1 MSDSPLKDKAGK
13 EKEDLIDI
21 TVDGK
26 PLKAR
31 KGQMIIEVT
40 DEAGIT
46 IPRFC
51 YHKKL
56 SVAAN
61 CRMCLIEVEKAPKP
75 LPACATPVAPDM
87 VIKTGSELAKGAQA
101 GTMEFL
107 LINHPLDCPIC
118 DQGGECELQDVALG
132 YGNSSSEY
140 VETKRVVMDKN
151 IGPLISTELTRCI
164 HCTRCVRF
172 GEEISGVRE
181 LGATGRGENT
191 RIGTYIAKSVN
202 SELSGNVIDLCPV
215 GALTAKPSRFSARSW
230 ELSQHQSVS
239 PHDSVGSNVFVHVGN
254 DEVKRVVPRE
264 NEAVNET
271 WISDRDRFSYEGLYT
286 DDRVTTPML
295 RIDGELKP
303 VDWQTALEATAQAFK
318 ENLDQHGAKSV
329 AAMASATATIE
340 EQYLLQKL
348 MRGVGSN
355 NVDHRLTQTDFKD
368 QKRAP
373 VMPWLGMSLE
383 DLENVNA
390 ALLIGSNVRKEQPLA
405 ALRLRKASLKG
416 APISFINPRIYVM
429 NFEPVHNIGAAPR
442 DMLLHALA
450 VAVACDCKDEVIAR
464 ISSEASVTDAHREIA
479 AQLKKA
485 DNAVVLLGNLSVMH
499 PNYSDLRAIA
509 ACIAK
514 TTGAVLGYLPEGGN
528 TAGAW
533 LAGCVPHR
541 TAGGAEIE
549 QAGKNAAEM
558 LSEKTKLLLL
568 MGVEPRYEQI
578 NAELARK
585 ICKESTL
592 IIMSTHLSR
601 HAVEHAN
608 IVLPS
613 AAFAE
618 TAGTFVNA
626 TGAWQIF
633 NGTTKPPGEGRP
645 AWKILRVIGNH
656 LNLEGFDYESVAGI
670 RDELKELCRDIQ
682 LDNSYTLDN
691 IEVPTRIDG
700 NTLLR
705 CGDLPA
711 YKADML
717 VRRARSLQKTEDAQ
731 QNYVSLHGTDMQRLG
746 LAEDTVV
753 NAEQHGQSVM
763 LKVRQDD
770 GVPEGCAWLPM
781 GSMDLA
787 GFGCLFEPVT
797 LVAGE

>member
-1 MSDSPLKDKAGK
+1 MSD
-13 EKEDLIDI
+13 DLIDI

-61 CRMCLIEVEKAPKP
+61 CRMCLVEVEKAPKP
-75 LPACATPVAPDM
+75 LPACATPVMPDM
-87 VIKTGSELAKGAQA
+87 NIKTGSELAAGAQA

-118 DQGGECELQDVALG
+118 DQAGECELQDVALG
-132 YGNSSSEY
+132 YGNSSSDY

-191 RIGTYIAKSVN
+191 RIGTYIAKSVD

-215 GALTAKPSRFSARSW
+215 GALTAKPSRFTARSW
-230 ELSQHQSVS
+230 ELAQSQSVS

-254 DEVKRVVPRE
+254 DEIKRVVPCE
-264 NEAVNET
+264 NEDVNET

-286 DDRVTTPML
+286 EDRVTQPMM

-303 VDWQTALEATAQAFK
+303 VDWQTALAETAKSLK
-318 ENLDQHGAKSV
+318 ESVEQHGGKSI
-329 AAMASATATIE
+329 AALASASATVE
-340 EQYLLQKL
+340 EQFLLQKL
-348 MRGVGSN
+348 MRALGSDN
-355 NVDHRLTQTDFKD
+355 IDHRLTQTDFKD
-368 QKRAP
+368 QSRAP
-373 VMPWLGMSLE
+373 VMPWLGMSLQ

-390 ALLIGSNVRKEQPLA
+390 GLLIGSNVRKEQPLA

-416 APISFINPRIYVM
+416 ANISFINPRVYPM
-429 NFEPVHNIGAAPR
+429 NFDPQHNIGASPR

-450 VAVACDCKDEVIAR
+450 VAVACDCKDEVVTR
-464 ISSEASVTDAHREIA
+464 LASQVNITDQHREIA
-479 AQLKKA
+479 AQLKES
-485 DNAVVLLGNLSVMH
+485 DNAAVLLGNSAVMH
-499 PNYSDLRAIA
+499 PNYSDLRAVA
-509 ACIAK
+509 ACIA
-514 TTGAVLGYLPEGGN
+514 TATGSTFGYLPEGGN

-541 TAGGAEIE
+541 KAGGTATDKP
-549 QAGKNAAEM
+549 GLNAAEM
-558 LSEKTKLLLL
+558 LNAPLKSIIL

-578 NAELARK
+578 NAARARQLLK
-585 ICKESTL
+585 DTTMV
-592 IIMSTHLSR
+592 IISTHLSK

-626 TGAWQIF
+626 TGAWQMF

-645 AWKILRVIGNH
+645 AWKILRVLGNQ
-656 LNLEGFDYESVAGI
+656 LELDGFDYDSVVGI
-670 RDELKELCRDIQ
+670 REEVKDLCRDIQ
-682 LDNSYTLDN
+682 LDNSYKLDN
-691 IEVPTRIDG
+691 IEVPSQSHDKS
-700 NTLLR
+700 LLR

-711 YKADML
+711 YKSDML
-717 VRRARSLQKTEDAQ
+717 VRRARSLQKTADAQ
-731 QNYVSLHGTDMQRLG
+731 HNFVSLHSSDMQRLG
-746 LAEDTVV
+746 LTENAVV
-753 NAEQHGQSVM
+753 SAEQNGDSVM
-763 LKVRQDD
+763 IKVRQDD

-787 GFGCLFEPVT
+787 GFGCMFEPVT
-797 LVAGE
+797 LVAGA

>member
-1 MSDSPLKDKAGK
+1 MSDTPVKNKVD
-13 EKEDLIDI
+13 EDLIDI
-21 TVDGK
+21 TVDGR

-40 DEAGIT
+40 DAAGIT

-87 VIKTGSELAKGAQA
+87 VIKTSSELAKGAQA

-172 GEEISGVRE
+172 GEEISGVP
-181 LGATGRGENT
+181 
-191 RIGTYIAKSVN
+191 YIATSVT

-230 ELSQHQSVS
+230 ELSQHQTVS
-239 PHDSVGSNVFVHVGN
+239 PHDSVGSNLFVHVGN
-254 DEVKRVVPRE
+254 DEVKRAVPCE

-286 DDRVTTPML
+286 DDRVTSPML
-295 RIDGELKP
+295 RIDGELQA
-303 VDWQTALEATAQAFK
+303 VDWQTALEATAKAFK
-318 ENLDQHGAKSV
+318 ESIEQHGPKSV
-329 AAMASATATIE
+329 SAMAAASATIE

-355 NVDHRLTQTDFKD
+355 NVDHRLTQVDFKD
-368 QKRAP
+368 QMRAP

-383 DLENVNA
+383 DLESVNA
-390 ALLIGSNVRKEQPLA
+390 GLLIGSNVRKEQPLA

-416 APISFINPRIYVM
+416 APISFINPRVYEM
-429 NFEPVHNIGAAPR
+429 NFEPAHNIGAAPR
-442 DMLLHALA
+442 EMFLHTLA
-450 VAVACDCKDEVIAR
+450 VAVACDCKDEVITR
-464 ISSEASVTDAHREIA
+464 ISPEAKVTDEHRAIA
-479 AQLKKA
+479 AQLKDA

-541 TAGGAEIE
+541 SAGGAEVE
-549 QAGKNAAEM
+549 QPGLNAAEM
-558 LSEKTKLLLL
+558 LDEKSKVLLLL
-568 MGVEPRYEQI
+568 GVEPRYESM
-578 NAELARK
+578 NAALARK
-585 ICKESTL
+585 VLKESTL

-608 IVLPS
+608 IVLPT
-613 AAFAE
+613 AAFVE

-626 TGAWQIF
+626 TGAWQMF
-633 NGTTKPPGEGRP
+633 NGASRPPGESRP

-656 LNLEGFDYESVAGI
+656 LELDGFEYESVVGI

-682 LDNSYTLDN
+682 LDNSYTHDN
-691 IEVPTRIDG
+691 IEVPPPSDG
-700 NTLLR
+700 KSLLR

-711 YKADML
+711 YKSDIL
-717 VRRARSLQKTEDAQ
+717 VRRAKSLQKTADAQ
-731 QNYVSLHGTDMQRLG
+731 QNYVTLHGNDMQRLG
-746 LAEDTVV
+746 LAENAVVSAEQNGDTV
-753 NAEQHGQSVM
+753 M
-763 LKVRQDD
+763 IKVRQDD
-770 GVPEGCAWLPM
+770 GIPEGCAWLPM

-787 GFGCLFEPVT
+787 GFGSMFEPVT

>member
-1 MSDSPLKDKAGK
+1 MSDAPVKDKVD
-13 EKEDLIDI
+13 EDLIDI

-40 DEAGIT
+40 DGAGIT

-87 VIKTGSELAKGAQA
+87 VIKTTSELAKGAQA

-181 LGATGRGENT
+181 LGATGRGENM
-191 RIGTYIAKSVN
+191 RIGTYIAKSVD

-230 ELSQHQSVS
+230 ELTQHPSVS
-239 PHDSVGSNVFVHVGN
+239 PHDSVGSNLFVHVDN
-254 DEVKRVVPRE
+254 NEVTRVVPRE
-264 NEAVNET
+264 NETVNET

-295 RIDGELKP
+295 RIDGELQP
-303 VDWQTALEATAQAFK
+303 VDWQTALEATASAFT
-318 ENLDQHGAKSV
+318 ENLEQFGPKALSALV
-329 AAMASATATIE
+329 SAAATTE

-348 MRGVGSN
+348 MRGLGSN

-368 QKRAP
+368 QTHAP

-383 DLENVNA
+383 DLENVNS

-405 ALRLRKASLKG
+405 ALRLRKANLKG
-416 APISFINPRIYVM
+416 ASISFINPRIYEM
-429 NFEPVHNIGAAPR
+429 NFEPTHNISAAPR
-442 DMLLHALA
+442 DMLLHTLA
-450 VAVACDCKDEVIAR
+450 IAVACGCNEEVVSQ
-464 ISSEASVTDAHREIA
+464 ISAQANVTDTHREIA
-479 AQLKKA
+479 AQLKEA
-485 DNAVVLLGNLSVMH
+485 DRAVVLLGNLSVMH
-499 PNYSDLRAIA
+499 PNYCDLRALA

-514 TTGAVLGYLPEGGN
+514 ATGALLGYLPEGGN

-541 TAGGAEIE
+541 SAGGVEVD
-549 QAGKNAAEM
+549 QVGLNAAEM
-558 LSEKTKLLLL
+558 LSDKTKVFML
-568 MGVEPRYEQI
+568 MGAEPRYEQI
-578 NAELARK
+578 NAALARK
-585 ICKESTL
+585 VCKESTL
-592 IIMSTHLSR
+592 IVMSTHLSR
-601 HAVEHAN
+601 HAADHAN

-626 TGAWQIF
+626 TGAWQMF
-633 NGTTKPPGEGRP
+633 NGTTKPPGEARP
-645 AWKILRVIGNH
+645 AWKILRVIGNK
-656 LNLEGFDYESVAGI
+656 LKLDGFDYESVTDI
-670 RDELKELCRDIQ
+670 RNELKDLCRDIQ
-682 LDNSYTLDN
+682 LDNSYTADN
-691 IEVPTRIDG
+691 IEIPSKADS
-700 NTLLR
+700 NSLLR

-717 VRRARSLQKTEDAQ
+717 VRRARSLQKTADAQ
-731 QNYVSLHGTDMQRLG
+731 QNFVSLHGSDMQRLG
-746 LAEDTVV
+746 LVENAVVSAEQNGDTV
-753 NAEQHGQSVM
+753 M
-763 LKVRQDD
+763 IKVKQDD
-770 GVPEGCAWLPM
+770 GIPEGCAWLPM

-787 GFGCLFEPVT
+787 GFGCMFEPVT

>member
-1 MSDSPLKDKAGK
+1 MSDDQ
-13 EKEDLIDI
+13 INI
-21 TVDGK
+21 TVDGQQ
-26 PLKAR
+26 LQAR
-31 KGQMIIEVT
+31 KGQMLIEVT
-40 DEAGIT
+40 DAAGIT

-61 CRMCLIEVEKAPKP
+61 CRMCLVEVEKAPKP

-87 VIKTGSELAKGAQA
+87 VVKTGSELATGAQQ

-118 DQGGECELQDVALG
+118 DQAGECELQDVALG

-140 VETKRVVMDKN
+140 IETKRVVMDKN

-181 LGATGRGENT
+181 LGATGRGENM
-191 RIGTYIAKSVN
+191 RIGTYIAKSVD

-215 GALTAKPSRFSARSW
+215 GALTAKPSRFTARSW
-230 ELSQHQSVS
+230 ELNQFPSVS
-239 PHDSVGSNVFVHVGN
+239 PHDSVGSNLFVHVDN
-254 DEVKRVVPRE
+254 EEVRRVVPRE

-286 DDRVTTPML
+286 DDRVTSPML
-295 RIDGELKP
+295 RVDGELVP
-303 VDWQTALEATAQAFK
+303 VDWPTALAETAKALG
-318 ENLDQHGAKSV
+318 ESVEQHGADSI
-329 AAMASATATIE
+329 AALGSATATIE

-348 MRGVGSN
+348 MRALGSN
-355 NVDHRLTQTDFKD
+355 NVDHRLTQTDFND

-383 DLENVNA
+383 DLEQA
-390 ALLIGSNVRKEQPLA
+390 SAGLLIGSNVRKEQPLA
-405 ALRLRKASLKG
+405 ALRLRKASLNG
-416 APISFINPRIYVM
+416 ANISFINPRVYPM
-429 NFEPVHNIGAAPR
+429 NFDPQHNIGASPR

-450 VAVACDCKDEVIAR
+450 VAVACDCKEEVVNRIA
-464 ISSEASVTDAHREIA
+464 SQVTVTDVHREIA
-479 AQLKKA
+479 KQLKESDKS
-485 DNAVVLLGNLSVMH
+485 VVLLGNSSVMH

-509 ACIAK
+509 SCIAQA
-514 TTGAVLGYLPEGGN
+514 TGATLGYLPEGGN

-541 TAGGAEIE
+541 SAGGVKTEHT
-549 QAGKNAAEM
+549 GLNAAEM
-558 LSEKTKLLLL
+558 LNAPLKTIVL

-578 NAELARK
+578 NAARARK
-585 ICKESTL
+585 LLKDTTMV
-592 IIMSTHLSR
+592 IISTHLSR

-613 AAFAE
+613 AAFTE

-626 TGAWQIF
+626 TGAWQMF
-633 NGTTKPPGEGRP
+633 NGTAAPPGEGRP
-645 AWKILRVIGNH
+645 AWKILRVLGNQ
-656 LNLEGFDYESVAGI
+656 LKLEGFDYESAEDV
-670 RDELKELCRDIQ
+670 RDELKSLCRDIR

-691 IEVPTRIDG
+691 IELPSSYDTG
-700 NTLLR
+700 AGLLR

-711 YKADML
+711 YKSDML
-717 VRRARSLQKTEDAQ
+717 VRRARSLQKTADAQ
-731 QNYVSLHGTDMQRLG
+731 QSCVVLNSSDMSALN
-746 LAEDTVV
+746 LTENAVV
-753 NAEQHGQSVM
+753 NAEQNGDTVM
-763 LKVRQDD
+763 LKVKQDD
-770 GVPEGCAWLPM
+770 GVPQGCAWLPM

-797 LVAGE
+797 LVAGD

>member
-1 MSDSPLKDKAGK
+1 MSDAPVKDKS
-13 EKEDLIDI
+13 DVINI
-21 TVDGK
+21 TVDGQSVE
-26 PLKAR
+26 AR

-61 CRMCLIEVEKAPKP
+61 CRMCLVEVEKAPKP

-87 VIKTGSELAKGAQA
+87 VIKTSSELAAGAQA

-118 DQGGECELQDVALG
+118 DQAGECELQDVALG

-140 VETKRVVMDKN
+140 IESKRVVMDKN

-181 LGATGRGENT
+181 LGATGRGENM
-191 RIGTYIAKSVN
+191 RIGTYIAKSVD

-215 GALTAKPSRFSARSW
+215 GALTAKPSRFTARSW
-230 ELSQHQSVS
+230 ELTQHQSVS
-239 PHDSVGSNVFVHVGN
+239 PHDSVGSNLFVHVDN
-254 DEVKRVVPRE
+254 EEVKRVVPCE

-286 DDRVTTPML
+286 DDRIHTPMM

-303 VDWQTALEATAQAFK
+303 VDWQTALEATATALK
-318 ENLDQHGAKSV
+318 ESVDQNGPKSV
-329 AAMASATATIE
+329 SAMASATATIE

-348 MRGVGSN
+348 MRGLGSN

-368 QKRAP
+368 QNRAP
-373 VMPWLGMSLE
+373 LMPWLGMSLE
-383 DLENVNA
+383 DLEKVDA
-390 ALLIGSNVRKEQPLA
+390 GLLIGSNVRKEQPLA
-405 ALRLRKASLKG
+405 ALRLRKASLAG
-416 APISFINPRIYVM
+416 ASISFINPRVYEM
-429 NFEPVHNIGAAPR
+429 NFQPQHNIGASPR
-442 DMLLHALA
+442 DMVLHALA
-450 VAVACDCKDEVIAR
+450 VAVACDCNDEVITR
-464 ISSEASVTDAHREIA
+464 ISSEASVTDEHREIA
-479 AQLKKA
+479 DRLKA
-485 DNAVVLLGNLSVMH
+485 SDNAVVLLGNLAVMH

-514 TTGAVLGYLPEGGN
+514 ATGSKLGYLPEGGN

-541 TAGGAEIE
+541 GPAGVEIE
-549 QAGKNAAEM
+549 KAGFNAAEM
-558 LSEKTKLLLL
+558 LSDKTKVFVL

-578 NAELARK
+578 NAALARK
-585 ICKESTL
+585 ACKESTL
-592 IIMSTHLSR
+592 IIISTHLSR
-601 HAVEHAN
+601 HAIEHAN

-613 AAFAE
+613 AAFVE

-626 TGAWQIF
+626 TGAWQMF
-633 NGTTKPPGEGRP
+633 NGTTRPPGEGRP
-645 AWKILRVIGNH
+645 AWKILRVLGNQ
-656 LNLEGFDYESVAGI
+656 LELDGFDYESVVGI
-670 RDELKELCRDIQ
+670 REELKDLCRDIQ

-691 IEVPTRIDG
+691 VEVPSSAAKG
-700 NTLLR
+700 NELLR

-717 VRRARSLQKTEDAQ
+717 VRRARSLQKTSDAQ
-731 QNYVSLHGTDMQRLG
+731 QNYVSLHSSDMQRLG
-746 LAEDTVV
+746 LADNAVVSAEQNGDTV
-753 NAEQHGQSVM
+753 M
-763 LKVRQDD
+763 IKVKQDD
-770 GVPEGCAWLPM
+770 GIPQGCAWLPM

-787 GFGCLFEPVT
+787 GFGCLFEPVK
-797 LVAGE
+797 LVAGA

>member
-1 MSDSPLKDKAGK
+1 MSDDQ
-13 EKEDLIDI
+13 INI
-21 TVDGK
+21 TVDGQQ
-26 PLKAR
+26 LQAR
-31 KGQMIIEVT
+31 KGQMLIEVT
-40 DEAGIT
+40 DAAGIT

-61 CRMCLIEVEKAPKP
+61 CRMCLVEVEKAPKP

-87 VIKTGSELAKGAQA
+87 VVKTGSELATGAQQ

-118 DQGGECELQDVALG
+118 DQAGECELQDVALG

-140 VETKRVVMDKN
+140 IETKRVVMDKN

-181 LGATGRGENT
+181 LGATGRGENM
-191 RIGTYIAKSVN
+191 RIGTYIAKSVD

-215 GALTAKPSRFSARSW
+215 GALTAKPSRFTARSW
-230 ELSQHQSVS
+230 ELNQFPSVS
-239 PHDSVGSNVFVHVGN
+239 PHDSVGSNLFVHVDN
-254 DEVKRVVPRE
+254 EEVRRVVPRE

-286 DDRVTTPML
+286 DDRVTSPML
-295 RIDGELKP
+295 RVDGELVP
-303 VDWQTALEATAQAFK
+303 VDWPTALAETAKALG
-318 ENLDQHGAKSV
+318 ESVEQHGADSI
-329 AAMASATATIE
+329 AALGSATATIE

-348 MRGVGSN
+348 MRALGSN
-355 NVDHRLTQTDFKD
+355 NVDHRLTQTDFND

-383 DLENVNA
+383 DLEQA
-390 ALLIGSNVRKEQPLA
+390 SAGLLIGSNVRKEQPLA
-405 ALRLRKASLKG
+405 ALRLRKASLNG
-416 APISFINPRIYVM
+416 ANISFINPRVYPM
-429 NFEPVHNIGAAPR
+429 NFDPQYNIGASPR

-450 VAVACDCKDEVIAR
+450 VAVACDCKEEVVNRIA
-464 ISSEASVTDAHREIA
+464 SQVTVTDVHREIA
-479 AQLKKA
+479 KQLKESDKS
-485 DNAVVLLGNLSVMH
+485 VVLLGNSSVMH

-509 ACIAK
+509 SCIAQA
-514 TTGAVLGYLPEGGN
+514 TGATLGYLPEGGN

-541 TAGGAEIE
+541 SAGGVKTEHT
-549 QAGKNAAEM
+549 GLNAAEM
-558 LSEKTKLLLL
+558 LNAPLKTIVL

-578 NAELARK
+578 NAARARK
-585 ICKESTL
+585 LLKDTTMV
-592 IIMSTHLSR
+592 IISTHLSR

-613 AAFAE
+613 AAFTE

-626 TGAWQIF
+626 TGAWQMF
-633 NGTTKPPGEGRP
+633 NGTAAPPGEGRP
-645 AWKILRVIGNH
+645 AWKILRVLGNQ
-656 LNLEGFDYESVAGI
+656 LELEGFDYESAEDV
-670 RDELKELCRDIQ
+670 RDELKSLCRDIR

-691 IEVPTRIDG
+691 IELPSSYDTG
-700 NTLLR
+700 AGLLR

-711 YKADML
+711 YKSDML
-717 VRRARSLQKTEDAQ
+717 VRRARSLQKTADAQ
-731 QNYVSLHGTDMQRLG
+731 QSCVVLNSSDMSALN
-746 LAEDTVV
+746 LTENAVV
-753 NAEQHGQSVM
+753 NAEQNGDTVM
-763 LKVRQDD
+763 LKVKQDD
-770 GVPEGCAWLPM
+770 GVPQGCAWLPM

-797 LVAGE
+797 LVAGD

>member
-1 MSDSPLKDKAGK
+1 MSDAPVKDKVDT
-13 EKEDLIDI
+13 DLIDI

-87 VIKTGSELAKGAQA
+87 VIKTSSELAKGAQA

-140 VETKRVVMDKN
+140 IETKRVVMDKN

-230 ELSQHQSVS
+230 ELAQHQSVS
-239 PHDSVGSNVFVHVGN
+239 PHDSIGSNVFVHVGN

-303 VDWQTALEATAQAFK
+303 VDWQTALQATADAFK
-318 ENLDQHGAKSV
+318 ENIDKHGAKSICAMGS
-329 AAMASATATIE
+329 AAATTE

-348 MRGVGSN
+348 IRGIGSN
-355 NVDHRLTQTDFKD
+355 NVDHRLTQTDFSD
-368 QKRAP
+368 QSRAP

-383 DLENVNA
+383 QLENVDA
-390 ALLIGSNVRKEQPLA
+390 GLLIGSNARKEQPLA

-416 APISFINPRIYVM
+416 APISFINPRVYDM
-429 NFEPVHNIGAAPR
+429 NFEPQHNIGAAPR

-450 VAVACDCKDEVIAR
+450 VAVACDCKDEAITSIA
-464 ISSEASVTDAHREIA
+464 SQASVTDTHKEIA
-479 AQLKKA
+479 AQLKAA
-485 DNAVVLLGNLSVMH
+485 DNPVVLLGNLSIMH

-509 ACIAK
+509 ACIAQA
-514 TTGAVLGYLPEGGN
+514 TGATLGYLPEGGN

-541 TAGGAEIE
+541 LAGGAEVD
-549 QAGKNAAEM
+549 QSGMNASEM
-558 LSEKTKLLLL
+558 LSDKTKVLLL
-568 MGVEPRYEQI
+568 MGVEPRYEQS
-578 NAELARK
+578 NAALARK
-585 ICKESTL
+585 VCKETTL

-626 TGAWQIF
+626 TGAWQMF
-633 NGTTKPPGEGRP
+633 NGATKPPGEGRP

-656 LNLEGFDYESVAGI
+656 LDLEGFDYESVVDI
-670 RDELKELCRDIQ
+670 RNELKDLCRDIQ
-682 LDNSYTLDN
+682 LDNSYTADN
-691 IEVPTRIDG
+691 IEVPAASG
-700 NTLLR
+700 AGSLLR

-711 YKADML
+711 YKSDML
-717 VRRARSLQKTEDAQ
+717 VRRARSLQKTADAQ
-731 QNYVSLHGTDMQRLG
+731 QNYVSLHGNDMQRLG
-746 LAEDTVV
+746 LAENAVVSAEQSGDTV
-753 NAEQHGQSVM
+753 M
-763 LKVRQDD
+763 IKVKQDD
-770 GVPEGCAWLPM
+770 GIPEGCAWLPM

-787 GFGCLFEPVT
+787 GFGSMFEPVT

>member
-1 MSDSPLKDKAGK
+1 MSDDQ
-13 EKEDLIDI
+13 INI
-21 TVDGK
+21 TVDGQQ
-26 PLKAR
+26 LKAR
-31 KGQMIIEVT
+31 KGQMLIEVT
-40 DEAGIT
+40 DAAGIT

-61 CRMCLIEVEKAPKP
+61 CRMCLVEVEKAPKP

-87 VIKTGSELAKGAQA
+87 VVKTGSELAAGAQQ

-118 DQGGECELQDVALG
+118 DQAGECELQDVALG

-140 VETKRVVMDKN
+140 IETKRVVMDKN

-181 LGATGRGENT
+181 LGATGRGENM
-191 RIGTYIAKSVN
+191 RIGTYIAKSVD

-215 GALTAKPSRFSARSW
+215 GALTAKPSRFTARSW
-230 ELSQHQSVS
+230 ELNQYPSVS
-239 PHDSVGSNVFVHVGN
+239 PHDSVGSNLFVHVDN
-254 DEVKRVVPRE
+254 EQVRRVVPRE

-286 DDRVTTPML
+286 DDRVTSPML
-295 RIDGELKP
+295 RVDGELVP
-303 VDWQTALEATAQAFK
+303 VDWSTALAETAKALG
-318 ENLDQHGAKSV
+318 ESVEQHGAESI
-329 AAMASATATIE
+329 AALGSATATIE

-348 MRGVGSN
+348 MRALGSD
-355 NVDHRLTQTDFKD
+355 NVDHRLTQTDFND

-383 DLENVNA
+383 DLEQA
-390 ALLIGSNVRKEQPLA
+390 SAGLLIGSNVRKEQPLA
-405 ALRLRKASLKG
+405 ALRLRKASLNG
-416 APISFINPRIYVM
+416 ASISFINPRVYPM
-429 NFEPVHNIGAAPR
+429 NFDPQHNIGASPR

-450 VAVACDCKDEVIAR
+450 VAVACDCKEEVVTRIA
-464 ISSEASVTDAHREIA
+464 SQVTVTDVHREIA
-479 AQLKKA
+479 EHLKNA
-485 DNAVVLLGNLSVMH
+485 DKSVVLLGNSSVMH

-509 ACIAK
+509 FCIAQA
-514 TTGAVLGYLPEGGN
+514 TGATLGYLPESGN

-541 TAGGAEIE
+541 SAGGVETE
-549 QAGKNAAEM
+549 HTGLNAAEM
-558 LSEKTKLLLL
+558 LHAPLKAIVL

-578 NAELARK
+578 NAARARRLLK
-585 ICKESTL
+585 DTTMV
-592 IIMSTHLSR
+592 IISTHLSR

-613 AAFAE
+613 AAFTE
-618 TAGTFVNA
+618 TGGTFVNA
-626 TGAWQIF
+626 TGAWQMF
-633 NGTTKPPGEGRP
+633 NGTAAPPGEGRP
-645 AWKILRVIGNH
+645 AWKILRVLGNQ
-656 LNLEGFDYESVAGI
+656 LKLEGFDYDSVEDV
-670 RDELKELCRDIQ
+670 REDLKSLCRDIK

-691 IEVPTRIDG
+691 IELPSSYGTG
-700 NTLLR
+700 LLR

-711 YKADML
+711 YKSDML
-717 VRRARSLQKTEDAQ
+717 VRRARSLQKTADAQ
-731 QNYVSLHGTDMQRLG
+731 QSCVVLNGSDMSALN
-746 LAEDTVV
+746 LAENAVV
-753 NAEQHGQSVM
+753 NAEQNGDSVM
-763 LKVRQDD
+763 LKVKQDD
-770 GVPEGCAWLPM
+770 GVPQGCAWLPM

-797 LVAGE
+797 LVAGD

>member
-1 MSDSPLKDKAGK
+1 MSDDQ
-13 EKEDLIDI
+13 INI
-21 TVDGK
+21 TVDGQQ
-26 PLKAR
+26 LQAR
-31 KGQMIIEVT
+31 KGQMLIEVT
-40 DEAGIT
+40 DAAGIT

-61 CRMCLIEVEKAPKP
+61 CRMCLVEVEKAPKP

-87 VIKTGSELAKGAQA
+87 VVKTGSELATGAQQ

-118 DQGGECELQDVALG
+118 DQAGECELQDVALG

-140 VETKRVVMDKN
+140 IETKRVVMDKN

-181 LGATGRGENT
+181 LGATGRGENM
-191 RIGTYIAKSVN
+191 RIGTYIAKSVD

-215 GALTAKPSRFSARSW
+215 GALTAKPSRFTARSW
-230 ELSQHQSVS
+230 ELNQFPSVS
-239 PHDSVGSNVFVHVGN
+239 PHDSVGSNLFVHVDN
-254 DEVKRVVPRE
+254 EEVRRVVPRE

-286 DDRVTTPML
+286 DDRVTSPML
-295 RIDGELKP
+295 RVDGELVP
-303 VDWQTALEATAQAFK
+303 VDWPTALAETAKALG
-318 ENLDQHGAKSV
+318 ESVEQHGAESI
-329 AAMASATATIE
+329 AALGSATATIE

-348 MRGVGSN
+348 MRALGSN
-355 NVDHRLTQTDFKD
+355 NVDHRLTQTDFND

-383 DLENVNA
+383 DLEQA
-390 ALLIGSNVRKEQPLA
+390 SAGLLIGSNVRKEQPLA
-405 ALRLRKASLKG
+405 ALRLRKASLNG
-416 APISFINPRIYVM
+416 ANISFINPRVYPM
-429 NFEPVHNIGAAPR
+429 NFDPQYNIGASPR

-450 VAVACDCKDEVIAR
+450 VAVACDCKEEVVNRIA
-464 ISSEASVTDAHREIA
+464 SQVTVTDVHREIA
-479 AQLKKA
+479 KQLKESDKS
-485 DNAVVLLGNLSVMH
+485 VVLLGNSSVMH

-509 ACIAK
+509 SCIAQA
-514 TTGAVLGYLPEGGN
+514 TGATLGYLPEGGN

-541 TAGGAEIE
+541 SAGGFETE
-549 QAGKNAAEM
+549 HTGLNAAEM
-558 LSEKTKLLLL
+558 LNAPLKTIVL

-578 NAELARK
+578 NAARARK
-585 ICKESTL
+585 LLKDTTMV
-592 IIMSTHLSR
+592 IISTHLSR

-613 AAFAE
+613 AAFTE

-626 TGAWQIF
+626 TGAWQMF
-633 NGTTKPPGEGRP
+633 NGTAAPPGEGRP
-645 AWKILRVIGNH
+645 AWKILRVLGNQ
-656 LNLEGFDYESVAGI
+656 LELEGFDYESAEDV
-670 RDELKELCRDIQ
+670 RDELKSLCRDIR

-691 IEVPTRIDG
+691 IELPSSYDTG
-700 NTLLR
+700 AGLLR

-711 YKADML
+711 YKSDML
-717 VRRARSLQKTEDAQ
+717 VRRARSLQKTADAQ
-731 QNYVSLHGTDMQRLG
+731 QSCVVLNSSDMSALN
-746 LAEDTVV
+746 LTENAVV
-753 NAEQHGQSVM
+753 NAEQNGDTVM
-763 LKVRQDD
+763 LKVKQDD
-770 GVPEGCAWLPM
+770 GVPQGCAWLPM

-797 LVAGE
+797 LVAGD

>member
-1 MSDSPLKDKAGK
+1 MSDDQ
-13 EKEDLIDI
+13 INI
-21 TVDGK
+21 TVDGQQ
-26 PLKAR
+26 LQAR
-31 KGQMIIEVT
+31 KGQMLIEVT
-40 DEAGIT
+40 DAAGIT

-61 CRMCLIEVEKAPKP
+61 CRMCLVEVEKAPKP

-87 VIKTGSELAKGAQA
+87 VVKTGSELATGAQQ

-118 DQGGECELQDVALG
+118 DQAGECELQDVALG

-140 VETKRVVMDKN
+140 IETKRVVMDKN

-181 LGATGRGENT
+181 LGATGRGENM
-191 RIGTYIAKSVN
+191 RIGTYIAKSVD

-215 GALTAKPSRFSARSW
+215 GALTAKPSRFTARSW
-230 ELSQHQSVS
+230 ELNQFPSVS
-239 PHDSVGSNVFVHVGN
+239 PHDSVGSNLFVHVDN
-254 DEVKRVVPRE
+254 EEVRRVVPRE

-286 DDRVTTPML
+286 DDRVTSPML
-295 RIDGELKP
+295 RVDGELVP
-303 VDWQTALEATAQAFK
+303 VDWPTALAETAKALG
-318 ENLDQHGAKSV
+318 ESVEQHGADSI
-329 AAMASATATIE
+329 AALGSATATIE

-348 MRGVGSN
+348 MRALGSN
-355 NVDHRLTQTDFKD
+355 NVDHRLTQTDFND

-383 DLENVNA
+383 DLEQA
-390 ALLIGSNVRKEQPLA
+390 SAGLLIGSNVRKEQPLA
-405 ALRLRKASLKG
+405 ALRLRKASLNG
-416 APISFINPRIYVM
+416 ANISFINPRVYPM
-429 NFEPVHNIGAAPR
+429 NFDPQHNIGASPR

-450 VAVACDCKDEVIAR
+450 VAVACDCKEEVVNRIA
-464 ISSEASVTDAHREIA
+464 SQVTVTDVHREIA
-479 AQLKKA
+479 KQLKESDKS
-485 DNAVVLLGNLSVMH
+485 VVLLGNSSVMH

-509 ACIAK
+509 SCIAQA
-514 TTGAVLGYLPEGGN
+514 TGATLGYLPEGGN

-541 TAGGAEIE
+541 SAGGVKTEHT
-549 QAGKNAAEM
+549 GLNAAEM
-558 LSEKTKLLLL
+558 LNAPLKTIVL

-578 NAELARK
+578 NAARARK
-585 ICKESTL
+585 LLKDTTMV
-592 IIMSTHLSR
+592 IISTHLSR

-613 AAFAE
+613 AAFTE

-626 TGAWQIF
+626 TGAWQMF
-633 NGTTKPPGEGRP
+633 NGTAAPPGEGRP
-645 AWKILRVIGNH
+645 AWKILRVLGNQ
-656 LNLEGFDYESVAGI
+656 LELEGFDYESAEDV
-670 RDELKELCRDIQ
+670 RDELKSLCRDIR

-691 IEVPTRIDG
+691 IELPSSYDTG
-700 NTLLR
+700 AGLLR

-711 YKADML
+711 YKSDML
-717 VRRARSLQKTEDAQ
+717 VRRARSLQKTADAQ
-731 QNYVSLHGTDMQRLG
+731 QSCVVLNSSDMSALN
-746 LAEDTVV
+746 LTENAVV
-753 NAEQHGQSVM
+753 NAEQNGDTVM
-763 LKVRQDD
+763 LKVKQDD
-770 GVPEGCAWLPM
+770 GVPQGCAWLPM

-797 LVAGE
+797 LVAGD

>member
-1 MSDSPLKDKAGK
+1 MSDDQ
-13 EKEDLIDI
+13 INI
-21 TVDGK
+21 TVDGQQ
-26 PLKAR
+26 LQAR
-31 KGQMIIEVT
+31 KGQMLIEVT
-40 DEAGIT
+40 DAAGIT

-61 CRMCLIEVEKAPKP
+61 CRMCLVEVEKAPKP

-87 VIKTGSELAKGAQA
+87 VVKTGSELATGAQQ

-118 DQGGECELQDVALG
+118 DQAGECELQDVALG

-140 VETKRVVMDKN
+140 IETKRVVMDKN

-181 LGATGRGENT
+181 LGATGRGENM
-191 RIGTYIAKSVN
+191 RIGTYIAKSVD

-215 GALTAKPSRFSARSW
+215 GALTAKPSRFTARSW
-230 ELSQHQSVS
+230 ELNQFPSVS
-239 PHDSVGSNVFVHVGN
+239 PHDSVGSNLFVHVDN
-254 DEVKRVVPRE
+254 EEVRRVVPRE

-286 DDRVTTPML
+286 DDRVTSPML
-295 RIDGELKP
+295 RVDGELVP
-303 VDWQTALEATAQAFK
+303 VDWPTALAETAKALG
-318 ENLDQHGAKSV
+318 ESVEQHGADSI
-329 AAMASATATIE
+329 AALGSATATIE

-348 MRGVGSN
+348 MRALGSN
-355 NVDHRLTQTDFKD
+355 NVDHRLTQTDFND

-383 DLENVNA
+383 DLEQA
-390 ALLIGSNVRKEQPLA
+390 SAGLLIGSNVRKEQPLA
-405 ALRLRKASLKG
+405 ALRLRKASLNG
-416 APISFINPRIYVM
+416 ANISFINPRVYPM
-429 NFEPVHNIGAAPR
+429 NFDPQYNIGASPR

-450 VAVACDCKDEVIAR
+450 VAVACDCKEEVVNRIA
-464 ISSEASVTDAHREIA
+464 SQVTVTDVHREIA
-479 AQLKKA
+479 KQLKESDKS
-485 DNAVVLLGNLSVMH
+485 VVLLGNSSVMH

-509 ACIAK
+509 SCIAQA
-514 TTGAVLGYLPEGGN
+514 TGATLGYLPEGGN

-541 TAGGAEIE
+541 SAGGVKTEHT
-549 QAGKNAAEM
+549 GLNAAEM
-558 LSEKTKLLLL
+558 LNAPLKTIVL

-578 NAELARK
+578 NAARARK
-585 ICKESTL
+585 LLKDTTMV
-592 IIMSTHLSR
+592 IISTHLSR

-613 AAFAE
+613 AAFTE

-626 TGAWQIF
+626 TGAWQMF
-633 NGTTKPPGEGRP
+633 NGTAAPPGEGRP
-645 AWKILRVIGNH
+645 AWKILRVLGNQ
-656 LNLEGFDYESVAGI
+656 LKLEGFDYESAEDV
-670 RDELKELCRDIQ
+670 RDELKSLCRDIR

-691 IEVPTRIDG
+691 IELPSSYDTG
-700 NTLLR
+700 AGLLR

-711 YKADML
+711 YKSDML
-717 VRRARSLQKTEDAQ
+717 VRRARSLQKTADAQ
-731 QNYVSLHGTDMQRLG
+731 QSCVVLNSSDMSALN
-746 LAEDTVV
+746 LTENAVV
-753 NAEQHGQSVM
+753 NAEQNGDTVM
-763 LKVRQDD
+763 LKVKQDD
-770 GVPEGCAWLPM
+770 GVPQGCAWLPM

-797 LVAGE
+797 LVAGD

>member
-1 MSDSPLKDKAGK
+1 MSDAPVKDKVD
-13 EKEDLIDI
+13 EDLIDI

-87 VIKTGSELAKGAQA
+87 VIKTTSELAKGAQA

-132 YGNSSSEY
+132 YGNSSSDY

-181 LGATGRGENT
+181 LGATGRGENM
-191 RIGTYIAKSVN
+191 RIGTYIAKSVD

-230 ELSQHQSVS
+230 ELTQQPSVS
-239 PHDSVGSNVFVHVGN
+239 PHDSVGSNVFVHIDN
-254 DEVKRVVPRE
+254 DEVTRVVPRE
-264 NEAVNET
+264 NEAINET

-303 VDWQTALEATAQAFK
+303 VDWATALEATANVLK
-318 ENLDQHGAKSV
+318 ENLDQFGPKSLFAM
-329 AAMASATATIE
+329 AAASATTE

-348 MRGVGSN
+348 MRGLGSN

-383 DLENVNA
+383 DLENVNG

-416 APISFINPRIYVM
+416 AKVSFINPRVYEM
-429 NFEPVHNIGAAPR
+429 NFDPTHNIGAAPR
-442 DMLLHALA
+442 DMLLHTLA
-450 VAVACDCKDEVIAR
+450 VAVACGCDDEVISQVSAQ
-464 ISSEASVTDAHREIA
+464 ANVTDTHREIA
-479 AQLKKA
+479 AQLKES

-499 PNYSDLRAIA
+499 PNYTDLRAIA
-509 ACIAK
+509 SCIAK
-514 TTGAVLGYLPEGGN
+514 ATGAVLGYLPEGGN

-541 TAGGAEIE
+541 SAGGVEVD
-549 QAGKNAAEM
+549 QAGFNAAEM
-558 LSEKTKLLLL
+558 LSDKTKVLLL

-578 NAELARK
+578 NAALARK
-585 ICKESTL
+585 VSKESTL

-601 HAVEHAN
+601 HAVDHAN

-613 AAFAE
+613 AAFVE

-626 TGAWQIF
+626 TGAWQMF
-633 NGTTKPPGEGRP
+633 NGTTKPPGEARP
-645 AWKILRVIGNH
+645 AWKILRVIGNQ
-656 LNLEGFDYESVAGI
+656 LELDGFDYESVTGI

-682 LDNSYTLDN
+682 LDNSYSADN
-691 IEVPTRIDG
+691 IEIPSQADG
-700 NTLLR
+700 NSLLR

-717 VRRARSLQKTEDAQ
+717 VRRARSLQKTTDAQ
-731 QNYVSLHGTDMQRLG
+731 QNFVSLHSSDMQRLG
-746 LAEDTVV
+746 LVENAVVSAEQNGDTV
-753 NAEQHGQSVM
+753 M
-763 LKVRQDD
+763 IKVKQDD
-770 GVPEGCAWLPM
+770 GIPEGCAWLPI

-787 GFGCLFEPVT
+787 GFGCMFEPVT

>member
-1 MSDSPLKDKAGK
+1 MSDAPKTD
-13 EKEDLIDI
+13 DMINI

-26 PLKAR
+26 PLQAR

-87 VIKTGSELAKGAQA
+87 VIKTGSELAAGAQA

-118 DQGGECELQDVALG
+118 DQAGECELQDVALG

-181 LGATGRGENT
+181 LGATGRGENM
-191 RIGTYIAKSVN
+191 RIGTYIAKSVD

-215 GALTAKPSRFSARSW
+215 GALTAKPSRFTARSW
-230 ELSQHQSVS
+230 ELAQHQSVS
-239 PHDSVGSNVFVHVGN
+239 PHDSVGSNLFVHVGN

-286 DDRVTTPML
+286 DDRITTPML
-295 RIDGELKP
+295 RIGDELKP
-303 VDWQTALEATAQAFK
+303 VDWQTALEATVIALKGNVEQ
-318 ENLDQHGAKSV
+318 NGPKSIS
-329 AAMASATATIE
+329 AMASAAATLE

-348 MRGVGSN
+348 MRGLGSN
-355 NVDHRLTQTDFKD
+355 NIDHRLTQTDFKD
-368 QKRAP
+368 QNRAP

-383 DLENVNA
+383 DLENVDA
-390 ALLIGSNVRKEQPLA
+390 GLLIGSNVRKEQPLA
-405 ALRLRKASLKG
+405 ALRLRKASLNG
-416 APISFINPRIYVM
+416 AKISFINPRVYEM
-429 NFEPVHNIGAAPR
+429 NFEPQHNFGAAPR
-442 DMLLHALA
+442 EMLLHALA
-450 VAVACDCKDEVIAR
+450 VAVACDCKDEVITR
-464 ISSEASVTDAHREIA
+464 IAQQATVTDAHREIA
-479 AQLKKA
+479 SHLNAA
-485 DNAVVLLGNLSVMH
+485 NNAVVLLGNLSVMH

-509 ACIAK
+509 VCIANK
-514 TTGAVLGYLPEGGN
+514 TGATLGYLPEGGN

-541 TAGGAEIE
+541 TAGGVATE
-549 QAGKNAAEM
+549 QTGLNAAEM
-558 LSEKTKLLLL
+558 LDEKTKVLVL

-578 NAELARK
+578 NADLARK
-585 ICKESTL
+585 GCKNSTL
-592 IIMSTHLSR
+592 IIISTHVSR
-601 HAVEHAN
+601 HAIEHAN
-608 IVLPS
+608 IVLPA

-626 TGAWQIF
+626 TGAWQMF

-645 AWKILRVIGNH
+645 AWKILRVLGNQ
-656 LNLEGFDYESVAGI
+656 LDLEGFEYDSVVGI
-670 RDELKELCRDIQ
+670 REELKGLCRDIQ

-691 IEVPTRIDG
+691 IEVPSALTTG
-700 NTLLR
+700 NELLR

-711 YKADML
+711 YKSDML
-717 VRRARSLQKTEDAQ
+717 VRRARSLQKTADAQ
-731 QNYVSLHGTDMQRLG
+731 QNYVSLHSSDMQRLG
-746 LAEDTVV
+746 LAENAVV
-753 NAEQHGQSVM
+753 NAEQNGDTVM
-763 LKVRQDD
+763 IKVRQDD
-770 GVPEGCAWLPM
+770 GVPAGCAWLPM

-787 GFGCLFEPVT
+787 GFGCMFEPVT

>member
-1 MSDSPLKDKAGK
+1 MSDDQ
-13 EKEDLIDI
+13 INI
-21 TVDGK
+21 TVDGQQ
-26 PLKAR
+26 LQAR
-31 KGQMIIEVT
+31 KGQMLIEVT
-40 DEAGIT
+40 DAAGIT

-61 CRMCLIEVEKAPKP
+61 CRMCLVEVEKAPKP

-87 VIKTGSELAKGAQA
+87 VVKTGSELATGAQQ

-118 DQGGECELQDVALG
+118 DQAGECELQDVALG

-140 VETKRVVMDKN
+140 IETKRVVMDKN

-181 LGATGRGENT
+181 LGATGRGENM
-191 RIGTYIAKSVN
+191 RIGTYIAKSVD

-215 GALTAKPSRFSARSW
+215 GALTAKPSRFTARSW
-230 ELSQHQSVS
+230 ELNQFPSVS
-239 PHDSVGSNVFVHVGN
+239 PHDSVGSNLFVHVDN
-254 DEVKRVVPRE
+254 EEVKRVVPRE

-286 DDRVTTPML
+286 DDRVTSPML
-295 RIDGELKP
+295 RVDGELVP
-303 VDWQTALEATAQAFK
+303 VDWPTALAETAKALG
-318 ENLDQHGAKSV
+318 ESVEQHGADSI
-329 AAMASATATIE
+329 AALGSATATIE

-348 MRGVGSN
+348 MRALGSN
-355 NVDHRLTQTDFKD
+355 NVDHRLTQTDFND

-383 DLENVNA
+383 DLEQA
-390 ALLIGSNVRKEQPLA
+390 SAGLLIGSNVRKEQPLA
-405 ALRLRKASLKG
+405 ALRLRKASLNG
-416 APISFINPRIYVM
+416 ASISFINPRVYPM
-429 NFEPVHNIGAAPR
+429 NFDPQHNIGASPR

-450 VAVACDCKDEVIAR
+450 VAVACDCKEEVVTRIA
-464 ISSEASVTDAHREIA
+464 SQVTVTDVHREIA
-479 AQLKKA
+479 EHLKSA
-485 DNAVVLLGNLSVMH
+485 DKSVVLLGNSSVMH

-509 ACIAK
+509 FCIAQA
-514 TTGAVLGYLPEGGN
+514 TGATLGYLPESGN

-541 TAGGAEIE
+541 SAGGVETE
-549 QAGKNAAEM
+549 HTGLNAAEM
-558 LSEKTKLLLL
+558 LHAPLKAIVL

-578 NAELARK
+578 NAARARRLLK
-585 ICKESTL
+585 DTTMV
-592 IIMSTHLSR
+592 IISTHLSR

-613 AAFAE
+613 AAFTE
-618 TAGTFVNA
+618 TGGTFVNA
-626 TGAWQIF
+626 TGAWQMF
-633 NGTTKPPGEGRP
+633 NGTAAPPGEGRP
-645 AWKILRVIGNH
+645 AWKILRVLGNQ
-656 LNLEGFDYESVAGI
+656 LKLEGFDYDSVEDV
-670 RDELKELCRDIQ
+670 REDLKSLCRDIK

-691 IEVPTRIDG
+691 IELPSSYGTG
-700 NTLLR
+700 LLR

-711 YKADML
+711 YKSDML
-717 VRRARSLQKTEDAQ
+717 VRRARSLQKTADAQ
-731 QNYVSLHGTDMQRLG
+731 QSCVVLNGSDMSALN
-746 LAEDTVV
+746 LSENAVV
-753 NAEQHGQSVM
+753 NAEQNGDSVM
-763 LKVRQDD
+763 LKVKQDD
-770 GVPEGCAWLPM
+770 GVPQGCAWLPM

-797 LVAGE
+797 LVAGD

>member
-1 MSDSPLKDKAGK
+1 MSDDQ
-13 EKEDLIDI
+13 INI
-21 TVDGK
+21 TVDGQQ
-26 PLKAR
+26 LQAR
-31 KGQMIIEVT
+31 KGQMLIEVT
-40 DEAGIT
+40 DAAGIT

-61 CRMCLIEVEKAPKP
+61 CRMCLVEVEKAPKP

-87 VIKTGSELAKGAQA
+87 VVKTGSELATGAQQ

-118 DQGGECELQDVALG
+118 DQAGECELQDVALG

-140 VETKRVVMDKN
+140 IETKRVVMDKN

-181 LGATGRGENT
+181 LGATGRGENM
-191 RIGTYIAKSVN
+191 RIGTYIAKSVD

-215 GALTAKPSRFSARSW
+215 GALTAKPSRFTARSW
-230 ELSQHQSVS
+230 ELNQFPSVS
-239 PHDSVGSNVFVHVGN
+239 PHDSVGSNLFVHVDN
-254 DEVKRVVPRE
+254 EEVKRVVPRE

-286 DDRVTTPML
+286 DDRVTSPML
-295 RIDGELKP
+295 RVDGELVP
-303 VDWQTALEATAQAFK
+303 VDWPTALAETAKALG
-318 ENLDQHGAKSV
+318 ESVEQHGAESI
-329 AAMASATATIE
+329 AALGSATATIE

-348 MRGVGSN
+348 MRALGSN
-355 NVDHRLTQTDFKD
+355 NVDHRLTQTDFND

-383 DLENVNA
+383 DLEQA
-390 ALLIGSNVRKEQPLA
+390 SAGLLIGSNVRKEQPLA
-405 ALRLRKASLKG
+405 ALRLRKASLNG
-416 APISFINPRIYVM
+416 ANISFINPRVYPM
-429 NFEPVHNIGAAPR
+429 NFDPQYNIGASPR

-450 VAVACDCKDEVIAR
+450 VAVACDCKEEVVSRIA
-464 ISSEASVTDAHREIA
+464 SQVTVTDVHREIA
-479 AQLKKA
+479 KQLKES
-485 DNAVVLLGNLSVMH
+485 DQSVVLLGNSSVMH

-509 ACIAK
+509 SCIAQA
-514 TTGAVLGYLPEGGN
+514 TGATLGYLPEGGN

-541 TAGGAEIE
+541 SAGGFETE
-549 QAGKNAAEM
+549 HTGLNAAEM
-558 LSEKTKLLLL
+558 LNAPLKTIVL

-578 NAELARK
+578 NAARARK
-585 ICKESTL
+585 LLKDTTMV
-592 IIMSTHLSR
+592 IISTHLSR

-613 AAFAE
+613 AAFTE

-626 TGAWQIF
+626 TGAWQMF
-633 NGTTKPPGEGRP
+633 NGTAAPPGEGRP
-645 AWKILRVIGNH
+645 AWKILRVLGNQ
-656 LNLEGFDYESVAGI
+656 LKLEGFDYESAEDV
-670 RDELKELCRDIQ
+670 RDELKSLCRDIR

-691 IEVPTRIDG
+691 IELPSSYDTG
-700 NTLLR
+700 AGLLR

-711 YKADML
+711 YKSDML
-717 VRRARSLQKTEDAQ
+717 VRRARSLQKTADAQ
-731 QNYVSLHGTDMQRLG
+731 QSCVVLNSSDMSALN
-746 LAEDTVV
+746 LTENAVV
-753 NAEQHGQSVM
+753 NAEQNGDTVM
-763 LKVRQDD
+763 LKVKQDD
-770 GVPEGCAWLPM
+770 GVPQGCAWLPM

-797 LVAGE
+797 LVAGD

>member
-1 MSDSPLKDKAGK
+1 MSDDQ
-13 EKEDLIDI
+13 INI
-21 TVDGK
+21 TVDGQQ
-26 PLKAR
+26 LKAC
-31 KGQMIIEVT
+31 KGQMLIEVT
-40 DEAGIT
+40 DAAGIT

-61 CRMCLIEVEKAPKP
+61 CRMCLVEVEKAPKP

-87 VIKTGSELAKGAQA
+87 VVKTGSELAAGAQQ

-118 DQGGECELQDVALG
+118 DQAGECELQDVALG

-140 VETKRVVMDKN
+140 IETKRVVMDKN

-181 LGATGRGENT
+181 LGATGRGENM
-191 RIGTYIAKSVN
+191 RIGTYIAKSVD

-215 GALTAKPSRFSARSW
+215 GALTAKPSRFTARSW
-230 ELSQHQSVS
+230 ELNQYPSVS
-239 PHDSVGSNVFVHVGN
+239 PHDSVGSNLFVHVDN
-254 DEVKRVVPRE
+254 EQVRRVVPRE

-286 DDRVTTPML
+286 DDRVTSPML
-295 RIDGELKP
+295 RVDGELVP
-303 VDWQTALEATAQAFK
+303 VDWSTALAETAKALG
-318 ENLDQHGAKSV
+318 ESVEQHGAESI
-329 AAMASATATIE
+329 AALGSATATIE

-348 MRGVGSN
+348 MRALGSD
-355 NVDHRLTQTDFKD
+355 NVDHRLTQTDFND

-383 DLENVNA
+383 DLEQA
-390 ALLIGSNVRKEQPLA
+390 SAGLLIGSNVRKEQPLA
-405 ALRLRKASLKG
+405 ALRLRKASLNG
-416 APISFINPRIYVM
+416 ASISFINPRVYPM
-429 NFEPVHNIGAAPR
+429 NFDPQHNIGASPR

-450 VAVACDCKDEVIAR
+450 VAVACDCKEEVVTRIA
-464 ISSEASVTDAHREIA
+464 SQVTVTDVHREIA
-479 AQLKKA
+479 EHLKNA
-485 DNAVVLLGNLSVMH
+485 DKSVVLLGNSSVMH

-509 ACIAK
+509 FCIAQA
-514 TTGAVLGYLPEGGN
+514 TGATLGYLPESGN

-541 TAGGAEIE
+541 SAGGVETE
-549 QAGKNAAEM
+549 HTGLNAAEM
-558 LSEKTKLLLL
+558 LHAPLKAIVL

-578 NAELARK
+578 NAARARRLLK
-585 ICKESTL
+585 DTTMV
-592 IIMSTHLSR
+592 IISTHLSR

-613 AAFAE
+613 AAFTE
-618 TAGTFVNA
+618 TGGTFVNA
-626 TGAWQIF
+626 TGAWQMF
-633 NGTTKPPGEGRP
+633 NGTAAPPGEGRP
-645 AWKILRVIGNH
+645 AWKILRVLGNQ
-656 LNLEGFDYESVAGI
+656 LKLEGFDYDSVEDV
-670 RDELKELCRDIQ
+670 REDLKSLCRDIK

-691 IEVPTRIDG
+691 IELPSSYGTG
-700 NTLLR
+700 LLR

-711 YKADML
+711 YKSDML
-717 VRRARSLQKTEDAQ
+717 VRRARSLQKTADAQ
-731 QNYVSLHGTDMQRLG
+731 QSCVVLNGSDMSALSLSEN
-746 LAEDTVV
+746 AVV
-753 NAEQHGQSVM
+753 NAEQNGDSVM
-763 LKVRQDD
+763 LKVKQDD
-770 GVPEGCAWLPM
+770 GVPQGCAWLPM

-797 LVAGE
+797 LVAGD

>member
-1 MSDSPLKDKAGK
+1 MSDASVKD
-13 EKEDLIDI
+13 KEDLIDI

-40 DEAGIT
+40 DAAGIT

-87 VIKTGSELAKGAQA
+87 VIKTGSELAAGAQA

-118 DQGGECELQDVALG
+118 DQAGECELQDVALG
-132 YGNSSSEY
+132 YGNSSSDY

-215 GALTAKPSRFSARSW
+215 GALTAKPSRFTARSW
-230 ELSQHQSVS
+230 ELTQHQSVS
-239 PHDSVGSNVFVHVGN
+239 PHDSVGSNIFVHVDN
-254 DEVKRVVPRE
+254 EEVTRVVPRE
-264 NEAVNET
+264 NETVNET

-286 DDRVTTPML
+286 EDRVTTPML

-303 VDWQTALEATAQAFK
+303 VDWQTALEATANALK
-318 ENLDQHGAKSV
+318 ESIDQNGPKSV
-329 AAMASATATIE
+329 SAMAAATATIE

-348 MRGVGSN
+348 FRGLGSN
-355 NVDHRLTQTDFKD
+355 NIDHRLAQTDFKD
-368 QKRAP
+368 QNRAP

-383 DLENVNA
+383 DLEQVNA
-390 ALLIGSNVRKEQPLA
+390 GLLIGSNVRKEQPLA

-416 APISFINPRIYVM
+416 AAISFINPRVYEM
-429 NFEPVHNIGAAPR
+429 NFDPQHNVGAAPR
-442 DMLLHALA
+442 EMLLHTLA
-450 VAVACDCKDEVIAR
+450 VAVACDCKDDVITQ
-464 ISSEASVTDAHREIA
+464 IKSEATVTDLHRDIA
-479 AQLKKA
+479 AKLKEA

-509 ACIAK
+509 ACIANA
-514 TTGAVLGYLPEGGN
+514 TGATLGYLPEGGN

-541 TAGGAEIE
+541 GPGGSAVETAGL
-549 QAGKNAAEM
+549 NAAEM
-558 LSEKTKLLLL
+558 LAEKTKVLLL

-578 NAELARK
+578 NAALARK
-585 ICKESTL
+585 VCKETTL

-626 TGAWQIF
+626 SGAWQMF
-633 NGTTKPPGEGRP
+633 NGATKPPGEGRP
-645 AWKILRVIGNH
+645 AWKILRVLGNQ
-656 LNLEGFDYESVAGI
+656 LNVEGFDYESVVDI
-670 RDELKELCRDIQ
+670 RDELKDLCRDIQ
-682 LDNSYTLDN
+682 LDNNYTVES
-691 IEVPTRIDG
+691 IEIPSKASG
-700 NTLLR
+700 NALLR

-731 QNYVSLHGTDMQRLG
+731 QNFVSLNSSDMQRLG
-746 LAEDTVV
+746 LAEHAVV
-753 NAEQHGQSVM
+753 NAEQNGDTVM
-763 LKVRQDD
+763 IKVRMDD
-770 GVPEGCAWLPM
+770 GIPEGCAWLPM

-787 GFGCLFEPVT
+787 GFGCMFEPVT
-797 LVAGE
+797 LAAGE

>member
-1 MSDSPLKDKAGK
+1 MSDDQ
-13 EKEDLIDI
+13 INI
-21 TVDGK
+21 TVDGQQ
-26 PLKAR
+26 LQAR
-31 KGQMIIEVT
+31 KGQMLIEVT
-40 DEAGIT
+40 DAAGIT

-61 CRMCLIEVEKAPKP
+61 CRMCLVEVEKAPKP

-87 VIKTGSELAKGAQA
+87 VVKTGSELATGAQQ

-118 DQGGECELQDVALG
+118 DQAGECELQDVALG

-140 VETKRVVMDKN
+140 IETKRVVMDKN

-181 LGATGRGENT
+181 LGATGRGENM
-191 RIGTYIAKSVN
+191 RIGTYIAKSVD

-215 GALTAKPSRFSARSW
+215 GALTAKPSRFTARSW
-230 ELSQHQSVS
+230 ELNQFPSVS
-239 PHDSVGSNVFVHVGN
+239 PHDSVGSNLFVHVDN
-254 DEVKRVVPRE
+254 EEVKRVVPRE

-286 DDRVTTPML
+286 DDRVTSPML
-295 RIDGELKP
+295 RVDGELVP
-303 VDWQTALEATAQAFK
+303 VDWPTALAETAKALG
-318 ENLDQHGAKSV
+318 ESVEQHGAESI
-329 AAMASATATIE
+329 AALGSATATIE

-348 MRGVGSN
+348 MRALGSN
-355 NVDHRLTQTDFKD
+355 NVDHRLTQTDFND

-383 DLENVNA
+383 DLEQA
-390 ALLIGSNVRKEQPLA
+390 SAGLLIGSNVRKEQPLA
-405 ALRLRKASLKG
+405 ALRLRKASLNG
-416 APISFINPRIYVM
+416 ANISFINPRVYPM
-429 NFEPVHNIGAAPR
+429 NFDPQYNIGASPR

-450 VAVACDCKDEVIAR
+450 VAVACDCKEEVVNRIA
-464 ISSEASVTDAHREIA
+464 SQVTVTDVHREIA
-479 AQLKKA
+479 KQLKESDKS
-485 DNAVVLLGNLSVMH
+485 VVLLGNSSVMH

-509 ACIAK
+509 SCIAQA
-514 TTGAVLGYLPEGGN
+514 TGATLGYLPEGGN

-541 TAGGAEIE
+541 SAGGFETE
-549 QAGKNAAEM
+549 HTGLNAAEM
-558 LSEKTKLLLL
+558 LNAPLKTIVL

-578 NAELARK
+578 NAARARK
-585 ICKESTL
+585 LLKDTTMV
-592 IIMSTHLSR
+592 IISTHLSR

-613 AAFAE
+613 AAFTE

-626 TGAWQIF
+626 TGAWQMF
-633 NGTTKPPGEGRP
+633 NGTAAPPGEGRP
-645 AWKILRVIGNH
+645 AWKILRVLGNQ
-656 LNLEGFDYESVAGI
+656 LELEGFDYESAEDV
-670 RDELKELCRDIQ
+670 RDELKSLCRDIR

-691 IEVPTRIDG
+691 IELPSSYDTG
-700 NTLLR
+700 AGLLR

-711 YKADML
+711 YKSDML
-717 VRRARSLQKTEDAQ
+717 VRRARSLQKTADAQ
-731 QNYVSLHGTDMQRLG
+731 QSCVVLNSSDMSALN
-746 LAEDTVV
+746 LTENAVV
-753 NAEQHGQSVM
+753 NAEQNGDTVM
-763 LKVRQDD
+763 LKVKQDD
-770 GVPEGCAWLPM
+770 GVPQGCAWLPM

-797 LVAGE
+797 LVAGD

>member
-1 MSDSPLKDKAGK
+1 MS
-13 EKEDLIDI
+13 EDLINI
-21 TVDGK
+21 TVDGQ

-61 CRMCLIEVEKAPKP
+61 CRMCLVEVEKAPKP
-75 LPACATPVAPDM
+75 LPACATPIAPDM
-87 VIKTGSELAKGAQA
+87 VIKTNSELASSSQA

-118 DQGGECELQDVALG
+118 DQAGECELQDVALG
-132 YGNSSSEY
+132 YGNSSSDY

-181 LGATGRGENT
+181 LGATGRGENM
-191 RIGTYIAKSVN
+191 RIGTYIAKSVD

-215 GALTAKPSRFSARSW
+215 GALTAKPSRFTARSW
-230 ELSQHQSVS
+230 ELTQHQSVS
-239 PHDSVGSNVFVHVGN
+239 PHDSVGSNVAVHVGN
-254 DEVKRVVPRE
+254 DEVKRVVPSE

-286 DDRVTTPML
+286 DDRVTTPMM
-295 RIDGELKP
+295 RIDGELKQ
-303 VDWQTALEATAQAFK
+303 VDWQTALAETASILK
-318 ENLDQHGAKSV
+318 DSVDQHGAKSI
-329 AAMASATATIE
+329 AALAAASATLE

-348 MRGVGSN
+348 IRALGSN
-355 NVDHRLTQTDFKD
+355 NIDHRLTQTDFND
-368 QKRAP
+368 QNSAP

-383 DLENVNA
+383 DLEDINA
-390 ALLIGSNVRKEQPLA
+390 GLLIGSNTRKEQPLA

-416 APISFINPRIYVM
+416 AAISFINPRVYAM
-429 NFEPVHNIGAAPR
+429 NFDPHHNIGALPA
-442 DMLLHALA
+442 DMLLHLLA
-450 VAVACDCKDEVIAR
+450 VAVACGCNDEAITSIA
-464 ISSEASVTDAHREIA
+464 SKATVTDAHKEIA
-479 AQLKKA
+479 AKLKESDK
-485 DNAVVLLGNLSVMH
+485 AVVLLGNSAVMH
-499 PNYSDLRAIA
+499 PNYSSLRAIA
-509 ACIAK
+509 SCIA
-514 TTGAVLGYLPEGGN
+514 TATGATLGYLPEGGN

-533 LAGCVPHR
+533 LTGCVPHR
-541 TAGGAEIE
+541 GVAGVAVEKPGL
-549 QAGKNAAEM
+549 NANEM
-558 LSEKTKLLLL
+558 LSAPLKAVVL

-578 NAELARK
+578 NAAKARQLL
-585 ICKESTL
+585 KETKL
-592 IIMSTHLSR
+592 VIVSTHLSR
-601 HAVEHAN
+601 HAVEHAD

-626 TGAWQIF
+626 TGAWQMF
-633 NGTTKPPGEGRP
+633 NGTTKPPGDGRP
-645 AWKILRVIGNH
+645 AWKILRVLGNQ
-656 LNLEGFDYESVAGI
+656 LELDGFEYDSVEGI
-670 RDELKELCRDIQ
+670 RAELKEQCRELQ
-682 LDNSYTLDN
+682 LDNSYTVDS
-691 IEVPTRIDG
+691 IEIPTG
-700 NTLLR
+700 HSSSLLR

-711 YKADML
+711 YKSDML
-717 VRRARSLQKTEDAQ
+717 VRRARSLQKTTDAQ
-731 QNYVSLHGTDMQRLG
+731 QNFVALNSQDMTKLG
-746 LAEDTVV
+746 LAENTVVSAEQNGDTV
-753 NAEQHGQSVM
+753 M
-763 LKVRQDD
+763 IKVRQDD
-770 GVPEGCAWLPM
+770 GVPQGCAWLPM

-787 GFGCLFEPVT
+787 GFGCMFEPVT

>member
-1 MSDSPLKDKAGK
+1 MSDDQ
-13 EKEDLIDI
+13 INI
-21 TVDGK
+21 TVDGQQ
-26 PLKAR
+26 LQAR
-31 KGQMIIEVT
+31 KGQMLIEVT
-40 DEAGIT
+40 DAAGIT

-61 CRMCLIEVEKAPKP
+61 CRMCLVEVEKAPKP

-87 VIKTGSELAKGAQA
+87 VVKTGSELATGAQQ

-118 DQGGECELQDVALG
+118 DQAGECELQDVALG

-140 VETKRVVMDKN
+140 IETKRVVMDKN

-181 LGATGRGENT
+181 LGATGRGENM
-191 RIGTYIAKSVN
+191 RIGTYIAKSVD

-215 GALTAKPSRFSARSW
+215 GALTAKPSRFTARSW
-230 ELSQHQSVS
+230 ELNQFPSVS
-239 PHDSVGSNVFVHVGN
+239 PHDSVGSNLFVHVDN
-254 DEVKRVVPRE
+254 EEVKRVVPRE

-286 DDRVTTPML
+286 DDRVTSPML
-295 RIDGELKP
+295 RVDGELVP
-303 VDWQTALEATAQAFK
+303 VDWPTALAETAKALG
-318 ENLDQHGAKSV
+318 ESVEQHGADSI
-329 AAMASATATIE
+329 AALGSATATIE

-348 MRGVGSN
+348 MRALGSN
-355 NVDHRLTQTDFKD
+355 NVDHRLTQTDFND

-383 DLENVNA
+383 DLEQA
-390 ALLIGSNVRKEQPLA
+390 SAGLLIGSNVRKEQPLA
-405 ALRLRKASLKG
+405 ALRLRKASLNG
-416 APISFINPRIYVM
+416 ANISFINPRVYPM
-429 NFEPVHNIGAAPR
+429 NFDPQYNIGASPR

-450 VAVACDCKDEVIAR
+450 VAVACDCKEEVVNRIA
-464 ISSEASVTDAHREIA
+464 SQVTVTDVHREIA
-479 AQLKKA
+479 KQLKESDKS
-485 DNAVVLLGNLSVMH
+485 VVLLGNSSVMH

-509 ACIAK
+509 SCIAQA
-514 TTGAVLGYLPEGGN
+514 TGATLGYLPEGGN

-541 TAGGAEIE
+541 SAGGVKTEHT
-549 QAGKNAAEM
+549 GLNAAEM
-558 LSEKTKLLLL
+558 LNAPLKTIVL
-568 MGVEPRYEQI
+568 MGVERRYEQI
-578 NAELARK
+578 NAARARK
-585 ICKESTL
+585 LLKDTTMV
-592 IIMSTHLSR
+592 IISTHLSR

-613 AAFAE
+613 AAFTE

-626 TGAWQIF
+626 TGAWQMF
-633 NGTTKPPGEGRP
+633 NGTAAPPGEGRP
-645 AWKILRVIGNH
+645 AWKILRVLGNQ
-656 LNLEGFDYESVAGI
+656 LELEGFDYESAEDV
-670 RDELKELCRDIQ
+670 RDELKSLCRDIR

-691 IEVPTRIDG
+691 IELPSSYDTG
-700 NTLLR
+700 AGLLR

-711 YKADML
+711 YKSDML
-717 VRRARSLQKTEDAQ
+717 VRRARSLQKTADAQ
-731 QNYVSLHGTDMQRLG
+731 QSCVVLNSSDMSALN
-746 LAEDTVV
+746 LTENAVV
-753 NAEQHGQSVM
+753 NAEQNGDTVM
-763 LKVRQDD
+763 LKVKQDD
-770 GVPEGCAWLPM
+770 GVPQGCAWLPM

-797 LVAGE
+797 LVAGD